1 VLSLP
6 EPRGELTE
14 ALFAALREP
23 VHTLPSLPVPDG
35 DDVLRDEDLQLALYC
50 SYELHYRGLPDVDDA
65 WEWEPSLLALRR
77 SLEERFEEAAV
88 ALAGPRGPEDVAPE
102 EMDIALRAIGDADD
116 GPSLSKI
123 LERDGTL
130 EQVKEFLVHRSP
142 YQLKEA
148 DPHAWAI
155 PRLHGPPKA
164 ALVEIEVDEFGGG
177 RADRIHAE
185 LFRKTL
191 RSLGLDDRYGAY
203 VEHVPAVTLATV
215 NLMSWMGLHR
225 RLRGSIIGHLA
236 LFEMTS
242 SVPSRRYGNA
252 LRRHGLG
259 EDATDFFDEHVEA
272 DAVHEA
278 VASVDMAGGLV
289 RQDPS
294 LCGDILWGARALVAV
309 EGAWARDLADA
320 WAARRSSLRVPLG
333 SASAAPA

>member
-1 VLSLP
+1 MLSLP

-14 ALFAALREP
+14 ALFTALRAP
-23 VHTLPSLPVPDG
+23 VHTLPALPVPDA

-77 SLEERFEEAAV
+77 SLEERFEEAV
-88 ALAGPRGPEDVAPE
+88 LALAGPREPEDVAPD

-130 EQVKEFLVHRSP
+130 EQVREFLVHRSA

-164 ALVEIEVDEFGGG
+164 ALVEIEGDEFGGG

-252 LRRHGLG
+252 LRRLGLG

-294 LCGDILWGARALVAV
+294 MCGDILWGARALLAV

-320 WAARRSSLRVPLG
+320 WAADRSSLRVPLG
-333 SASAAPA
+333 SASVAPA